1 LIRQSFS
8 YRTFSFV
15 VELRRTLDNF
25 RHQPQ
30 TSFMSKP
37 KRALGLRSQT
47 RRRILIIH
55 GPNLDML
62 GTREPGIYGK
72 ESLASINERL
82 GRIAKRESAA
92 LETFQ
97 SNHEG
102 DLIERVHKA
111 KKQQISWIILNRGG
125 LTHTSVALRDALA
138 AVAIP
143 FLEVHLSNIYS
154 REPFRRHSYFSDLA
168 VGTICGLGSRTYEF
182 ALQYAL
188 QSS

>member
-1 LIRQSFS
+1 MGPRSRI
-8 YRTFSFV
+8 
-15 VELRRTLDNF
+15 
-25 RHQPQ
+25 
-30 TSFMSKP
+30 P
-37 KRALGLRSQT
+37 K
-47 RRRILIIH
+47 RILIIH

-62 GTREPGIYGK
+62 GTREPGLYGK
-72 ESLASINERL
+72 ESLKSINEKL
-82 GRIAKRESAA
+82 SRIAKREGVT

-102 DLIERVHKA
+102 ALIERVHGA
-111 KKQQISWIILNRGG
+111 RKQEISWIIVNPGG

-168 VGTICGLGSRTYEF
+168 VGTICGLGGQAYEF
-182 ALQYAL
+182 ALQFAL
-188 QSS
+188 HSN

>member
-1 LIRQSFS
+1 
-8 YRTFSFV
+8 
-15 VELRRTLDNF
+15 
-25 RHQPQ
+25 
-30 TSFMSKP
+30 MSKP
-37 KRALGLRSQT
+37 KRALGVRSQT
-47 RRRILIIH
+47 SRRILIIH
-55 GPNLDML
+55 GPNLDLL

-72 ESLASINERL
+72 ESLASINKNL
-82 GRIAKRESAA
+82 SRIAKREGTA

-102 DLIERVHKA
+102 ALIERVHAA
-111 KKQQISWIILNRGG
+111 KNQGISWIIVNPGG

-168 VGTICGLGSRTYEF
+168 VGTICGLGSRGYEF
-182 ALQYAL
+182 ALQFAL
-188 QSS
+188 HSN

>member
-1 LIRQSFS
+1 
-8 YRTFSFV
+8 
-15 VELRRTLDNF
+15 
-25 RHQPQ
+25 
-30 TSFMSKP
+30 MSKP
-37 KRALGLRSQT
+37 KRALGLRSRT
-47 RRRILIIH
+47 SGKILIIH

-72 ESLASINERL
+72 ESLAIINEKL
-82 GRIAKRESAA
+82 SRIAKHGGVA

-102 DLIERVHKA
+102 ALIERVHEA
-111 KKQQISWIILNRGG
+111 KKQRISWIIVNPGG

-168 VGTICGLGSRTYEF
+168 VGTICGLGSRGYEF
-182 ALQYAL
+182 ALQFAL
-188 QSS
+188 HSN

>member
-1 LIRQSFS
+1 
-8 YRTFSFV
+8 
-15 VELRRTLDNF
+15 
-25 RHQPQ
+25 
-30 TSFMSKP
+30 MSKP
-37 KRALGLRSQT
+37 KRALGARSQT
-47 RRRILIIH
+47 PRRILLIH

-62 GTREPGIYGK
+62 GTREPGIYGE
-72 ESLASINERL
+72 ESLSSVDAKLS
-82 GRIAKRESAA
+82 RIAKREGAS

-102 DLIERVHKA
+102 ALIERIHGA
-111 KKQQISWIILNRGG
+111 KKRRISWIIVNPGG

-168 VGTICGLGSRTYEF
+168 VGTICGLGSRGYEF
-182 ALQYAL
+182 ALQFAL
-188 QSS
+188 HSN